1 MNSTESKCHN
11 DHGFYS
17 ACSSHA
23 GLAQLRKW
31 RLLVISSI
39 GAAVLLLAVGLRKPL
54 TDRSVLANES
64 PSPELVEEMIE
75 DSPDSAKAVLAAW
88 KSQKIVHRQV
98 AVRLAARLWPRTKVF
113 DADLELMMLSAAL
126 DPDLSVRESAMS
138 ALQAKRHPA
147 LPALAAAQLRD
158 CDPQIRLLGLN
169 HLKTADAAVGVPMV
183 IRLLDDSD
191 PFVVAMGLKLLEKW
205 SGEKFGVKL
214 NETAAVENEKTGLK
228 EFREGSREKAKAGA
242 ERAKTWWLE
251 HQKDY
256 PPVALSMPGAASPE
270 VLPASDFDLRSLNG
284 DKVRLSDFRGKVV
297 LINFWTTWCT
307 ACVSEIP
314 ELIALQKQN
323 SQSLVVLGVSLDY
336 VPDSHGH
343 IGGHAAV
350 EEQGH
355 SDGHHDDH
363 EATVAALK
371 RVREKVART
380 VKARGINY
388 PVLLDEK
395 NEAGGRYNGGELPTT
410 VIVDVQ
416 GNVRRRFIGA
426 RSLEVFEAMIAEAT
440 ALAKSH
446 DSFDA
451 DR

>member
-1 MNSTESKCHN
+1 M
-11 DHGFYS
+11 
-17 ACSSHA
+17 
-23 GLAQLRKW
+23 
-31 RLLVISSI
+31 ISSV
-39 GAAVLLLAVGLRKPL
+39 GAAALVLAVGLRQSL
-54 TDRSVLANES
+54 TDRSVLSNES

-75 DSPDSAKAVLAAW
+75 DSPDSATAILASW

-98 AVRLAARLWPRTKVF
+98 AVRLAARLWPRTKIL
-113 DADLELMMLSAAL
+113 DADLESMMLSAAL
-126 DPDLSVRESAMS
+126 DPDLSVRESALS

-147 LPALAAAQLRD
+147 LPALAGAQLRD

-169 HLKTADAAVGVPMV
+169 HLKTADAATGAPLVMP
-183 IRLLDDSD
+183 LLDDSD

-214 NETAAVENEKTGLK
+214 VETAAVENEKTGLK

-251 HQKDY
+251 HKGDY
-256 PPVALSMPGAASPE
+256 PPVALSIPDTASAT
-270 VLPASDFDLRSLNG
+270 VLPASDFELRSLKG

-297 LINFWTTWCT
+297 LINFWTTWCP
-307 ACVSEIP
+307 ACVSEMP

-336 VPDSHGH
+336 VPDAHGH

-350 EEQGH
+350 EDQGH
-355 SDGHHDDH
+355 NNGHHDDH
-363 EATVAALK
+363 EATAAALK

-380 VKARGINY
+380 VNARGINY

-410 VIVDVQ
+410 VIVDAR

-440 ALAKSH
+440 ALAKPH
-446 DSFDA
+446 DSFDVA
-451 DR
+451 R